1 MKIKITTI
9 VFLCISTICYAL
21 NLDSIPQV
29 ERDSILKQLARTTV
43 LLYGPRYYRE
53 GKTIIE
59 QKNAESFNRTIT
71 PSDRDAIIKRN
82 SFVFY
87 SVTTF
92 YDQTKELFDQE
103 HVSKVNI
110 WAVDPMPFEIQF
122 GNRYGYI
129 LNETLGKQVQE
140 VSTQF
145 NASMDSAKIV
155 KKGQSMGI
163 KHMQYDPVPIQKI
176 ELYLKIRRRI
186 DSIDNMERIRNKL
199 ELEHQIKSSSN
210 FDDKVWKKL
219 FKTERKNILVAFNK
233 DLDRMDDILM
243 RDIKDFK
250 SESSAEYEQFKT
262 DIHFRKLKKRIILP
276 TFIVDERKISNL
288 KDGESITSN
297 MHYSPNEVSI
307 YIGNRKNVF
316 YRVTWKKT
324 KEQWKYRTCERI
336 PLSLS
341 NKLIQSGLYKNR
353 KKAET
358 VVFQQDNKVK
368 NMVFFKRR
376 KKMTFLD
383 SKNFLNNYQS
393 TIPNLK

>member
-1 MKIKITTI
+1 MKIKLTTI
-9 VFLCISTICYAL
+9 VLLCISTICYAL
-21 NLDSIPQV
+21 NLDSIPQA
-29 ERDSILKQLARTTV
+29 ERDSILIQLARTTV

-59 QKNAESFNRTIT
+59 QKNAESDIGTIGY
-71 PSDRDAIIKRN
+71 SERDAMIKRN
-82 SFVFY
+82 SSVFY

-103 HVSKVNI
+103 YVSKVNI
-110 WAVDPMPFEIQF
+110 WAVDPMPFEILF
-122 GNRYGYI
+122 GNRYGYG
-129 LNETLGKQVQE
+129 LKETRGKEVQE

-176 ELYLKIRRRI
+176 ERYLKFRRET
-186 DSIDNMERIRNKL
+186 DSINNIARIRNKL
-199 ELEHQIKSSSN
+199 ELEYQIKSGST

-219 FKTERKNILVAFNK
+219 FKAERKKILVEFNK
-233 DLDRMDDILM
+233 DLDRMEDILM

-250 SESSAEYEQFKT
+250 SVISTEYGQFNTVKQFK
-262 DIHFRKLKKRIILP
+262 KLKKRIIFP
-276 TFIVDERKISNL
+276 SVIIDEKKLTNL
-288 KDGESITSN
+288 KDKASVTSN

-324 KEQWKYRTCERI
+324 KEQWIYRNCERI

-358 VVFQQDNKVK
+358 VVLQQDGKVK
-368 NMVFFKRR
+368 NLMFFKKR

-383 SKNFLNNYQS
+383 SKNFLNDYQS
-393 TIPNLK
+393 TIPNFK